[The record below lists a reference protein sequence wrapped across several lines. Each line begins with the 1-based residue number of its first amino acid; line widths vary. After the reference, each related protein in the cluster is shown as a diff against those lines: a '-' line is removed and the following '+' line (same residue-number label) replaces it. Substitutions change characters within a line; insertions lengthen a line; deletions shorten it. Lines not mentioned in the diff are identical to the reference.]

1 MEIYKE
7 LLEMSRMEK
16 RGLTFFLQ
24 GQTISGIV
32 VEILEDHKVV
42 VLQSQMYT
50 RIIVKLESVAAVAI
64 G

>member
-32 VEILEDHKVV
+32 VEILEDHKAA
-42 VLQSQMYT
+42 VLQSQMYS
-50 RIIVKLESVAAVAI
+50 RIVVKLESVAAVAV

>member
-1 MEIYKE
+1 MEIYQE
-7 LLEMSRMEK
+7 LLETSLTEK

-32 VEILEDHKVV
+32 VEILADKKAV
-42 VLQSQMYT
+42 VLQSQMYS
-50 RIIVKLESVAAVAI
+50 RIIVRLENVAAVAI